1 MDFVGAVDISEKE
14 EEIINLSI
22 RYTNLDKK
30 LKSLKSEKAFIDT
43 QIRETENNL
52 KDIKS
57 TIEELR

>member
-1 MDFVGAVDISEKE
+1 MDFIGAVDISEKE

>member
-1 MDFVGAVDISEKE
+1 MDFIGAVDISEKE

-52 KDIKS
+52 NDIKS

>member
-30 LKSLKSEKAFIDT
+30 LNSLKSEKTFIDT
-43 QIRETENNL
+43 QIRETENSL
-52 KDIKS
+52 KDIKN
-57 TIEELR
+57 TIEDLR